1 MNLKKT
7 IKVMWIAIASL
18 IFVSVPVS
26 ASVGNYHF
34 VLYGDGENSGSDD
47 SDESGSVGENSG
59 VTDCQTKPDDYDYA
73 FIRVTD
79 SNLIDSDECYM
90 SILSRDY
97 SALTSEVNMVEAGNP
112 CHPRYDLG
120 TIPGAGSE
128 CRLKGVT
135 YKYDVTIEGRWEP

>member
-34 VLYGDGENSGSDD
+34 VLYGDGENSG
-47 SDESGSVGENSG
+47 

-97 SALTSEVNMVEAGNP
+97 GALTSEVNMVEAGNP

>member
-1 MNLKKT
+1 MNIKKA
-7 IKVMWIAIASL
+7 IKVMGITMASI
-18 IFVSVPVS
+18 IFVSMPVS

-34 VLYGDGENSGSDD
+34 DLHVDGEN
-47 SDESGSVGENSG
+47 NA
-59 VTDCQTKPDDYDYA
+59 VTDCEVKPDDYDYA

-97 SALTSEVNMVEAGNP
+97 NALTTEVNMVTAGNP

-120 TIPGAGSE
+120 DIPGAGSE

-135 YKYDVTIEGRWEP
+135 YKYDVTIEGKWEP

>member
-1 MNLKKT
+1 MG
-7 IKVMWIAIASL
+7 I
-18 IFVSVPVS
+18 
-26 ASVGNYHF
+26 
-34 VLYGDGENSGSDD
+34 
-47 SDESGSVGENSG
+47 
-59 VTDCQTKPDDYDYA
+59 TDCQTKPDDYDYA